1 MHSPGEV
8 SKTLNIPSSTL
19 RRWAVQ
25 FGKYLSESANLHRR
39 QYTDQDITTLE
50 YIKKLSGQGVMLKDI
65 PGYLDN
71 LVIDQEPLES
81 STAIVSAKDVHQL
94 RSVIAQ
100 LRSDREEDK
109 KTIDDLNDRMDGL
122 IDLIIEKLLP
132 PGQH

>member
-1 MHSPGEV
+1 MS
-8 SKTLNIPSSTL
+8 IPSSTL
-19 RRWAVQ
+19 RRWARLY
-25 FGKYLSESANLHRR
+25 GPYLSEGANLRR
-39 QYTDQDITTLE
+39 RSYTAQDVQTLE
-50 YIKKLSGQGVMLKDI
+50 YIKKLSFEGVKSVDI

-109 KTIDDLNDRMDGL
+109 KTIDDLNDRMDKL
-122 IDLIIEKLLP
+122 IDLIIEKVLP
-132 PGQH
+132 PE

>member
-8 SKTLNIPSSTL
+8 YKTLSIPPSTL
-19 RRWAVQ
+19 RRWAAL

-50 YIKKLSGQGVMLKDI
+50 YIQKLSSQGVLLKEI

-71 LVIDQEPLES
+71 LVLDEEQLES

-94 RSVIAQ
+94 RSTIAQ
-100 LRSDREEDK
+100 LRSDQQDTDERLSDTNERLDK
-109 KTIDDLNDRMDGL
+109 L

-132 PGQH
+132 PE